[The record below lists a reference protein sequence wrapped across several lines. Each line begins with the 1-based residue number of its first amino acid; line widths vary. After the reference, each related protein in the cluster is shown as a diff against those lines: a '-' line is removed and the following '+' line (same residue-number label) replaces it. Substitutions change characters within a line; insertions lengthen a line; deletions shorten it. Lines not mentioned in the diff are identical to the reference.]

1 MWVEVGVKRHR
12 YSASEAIW
20 GLEYMCVG
28 VVLGARLWEVV
39 CVCVG
44 GLYGTGRGGAVEW
57 GAPVCAC
64 VAYVRRRVV

>member
-12 YSASEAIW
+12 YSASEGIW

-44 GLYGTGRGGAVEW
+44 VYGTGRGGV
-57 GAPVCAC
+57 
-64 VAYVRRRVV
+64 